1 MRRTLVVAALAAL
14 LLASCKEDPEKLA
27 APYLAAAQSCFE
39 QGLYDQAKS
48 QIDSIRILH
57 PTALAT
63 RRSALEL
70 MRQVETA
77 EATRT
82 IAYTDS
88 MLTESKAQLDALLP
102 KFKYERDAAY
112 QDLGI
117 YYAPSQALARNAG
130 RNYLRATV
138 DEQGSLLLTSFYNG
152 ASYIHHCS
160 VRVSDGTTY
169 AETPACAAPYESS
182 NAMAKTERCDFA
194 LGADSGVVAYIA
206 QHAGQTLKVTYH
218 GQKDYATTLTRD
230 DTRAIADVYQLA
242 LALQTFR
249 NLCAVSDEAHRK
261 LQFHERKN
269 AVAAADSLQELT
281 E

>member
-1 MRRTLVVAALAAL
+1 MRRTLFLAAFAAL

-27 APYLAAAQSCFE
+27 APYLAAARTCYQ
-39 QGLYDQAKS
+39 QGLYEQAKS
-48 QIDSIRILH
+48 QIDSVRILH
-57 PTALAT
+57 PTALTA
-63 RRSALEL
+63 RRAALEL
-70 MRQVETA
+70 MKQVEAA

-88 MLTESKAQLDALLP
+88 LLAESQTQLDALLP
-102 KFKYERDAAY
+102 RFRYEKNAAY

-117 YYAPSQALARNAG
+117 YYAPTQDLARNAV

-138 DEQGSLLLTSFYNG
+138 DEQGTLLLTSFYSG
-152 ASYIHHCS
+152 AAYIHHHTL
-160 VRVSDGTTY
+160 RVSDGATY
-169 AETPACAAPYESS
+169 AQTPPCAAPYESS
-182 NAMAKTERCDFA
+182 NAVAKTERCDYT

-206 QHAGQTLKVTYH
+206 QHAGQTLKVTYR

-249 NLCAVSDEAHRK
+249 QLCAVSDEAHRK
-261 LQFHERKN
+261 LQFYEAKEKN
-269 AVAAADSLQELT
+269 DSI
-281 E
+281 